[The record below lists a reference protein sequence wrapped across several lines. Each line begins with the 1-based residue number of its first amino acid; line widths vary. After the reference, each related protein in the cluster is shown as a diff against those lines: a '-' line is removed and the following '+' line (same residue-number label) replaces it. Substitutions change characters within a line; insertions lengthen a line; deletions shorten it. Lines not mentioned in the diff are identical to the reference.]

1 MSTGECTKGFLNNDF
16 KPHVHNL
23 SKLSGF
29 NLEPQWLSNNQHMK
43 TSIEHGKNDLVTDR
57 FSDSLTARRISNL
70 PGENLLS
77 RRNPADE
84 TFRSRI
90 RSLKRP
96 NVSSS
101 RTSDRLVHTLPLLNI
116 TNYSRGNILFKS
128 NSNRENSSSLRCAKQ
143 NDSSTNRSSKL
154 STTNDTS
161 LAHYSGGNILLTR
174 LPTKHYSMRKKDDQN
189 NYSNDECEKSYG
201 IWQNKSNTDEDWSTT
216 RSTGRS
222 GYPNSRSLLQL
233 NSVET
238 RLEPNLTLDS
248 IHNDLSFRN
257 VYCST
262 PKHLK
267 VCEFANGMN
276 RMNTEET
283 PYHHL
288 QIDFLDSEYEPGD
301 LNSEYDEF
309 EDGGIDDEGLYN
321 IIGDVEPMTNF
332 SMDEYFEKYRNRI
345 ISDNE

>member
-1 MSTGECTKGFLNNDF
+1 
-16 KPHVHNL
+16 
-23 SKLSGF
+23 
-29 NLEPQWLSNNQHMK
+29 
-43 TSIEHGKNDLVTDR
+43 
-57 FSDSLTARRISNL
+57 
-70 PGENLLS
+70 
-77 RRNPADE
+77 
-84 TFRSRI
+84 
-90 RSLKRP
+90 
-96 NVSSS
+96 
-101 RTSDRLVHTLPLLNI
+101 
-116 TNYSRGNILFKS
+116 
-128 NSNRENSSSLRCAKQ
+128 
-143 NDSSTNRSSKL
+143 
-154 STTNDTS
+154 
-161 LAHYSGGNILLTR
+161 
-174 LPTKHYSMRKKDDQN
+174 MRKKDDQN

-309 EDGGIDDEGLYN
+309 EDGGIDNEGLYN

-345 ISDNE
+345 ISDNELEDDANNNRKEADENEDPGFEELGKDDCRKKIKKMSLWQINKTAKERGEKYL